1 MEMGRNENGQKWKW
15 GEKQQESF
23 NQPKLHSSQFGDAV
37 KSRKKQ
43 IAFASRTLNK
53 HLTKIISAGEV
64 GIANNQKFHNY
75 I

>member
-23 NQPKLHSSQFGDAV
+23 NQPKLHSTSQFGDAV

-43 IAFASRTLNK
+43 IAFASRTLNN
-53 HLTKIISAGEV
+53 I
-64 GIANNQKFHNY
+64 
-75 I
+75 